1 MNLSPD
7 LSHDFSNLDRDLTQL
22 LSELP
27 TLAHSKYIYRALNL
41 IIELSKSDS
50 DRLDWKLVSGTLQDM
65 QKALEMFHPYRHVR
79 KVSIFGSARTSS
91 DRPEYIQAKAFS
103 QLIAES
109 GFMVLTGGGG
119 GIMAAGNEGAGGD
132 RSFGLNI
139 YLPFEQYPNEHL
151 ADQRYVDFKYFFTR
165 KLFFLR
171 ETDAIVIFPGG
182 FGTQDELFESL
193 TLLQTGKSTPKPV
206 ILVDIPDGSYWREWD
221 GYIQTCLMERGLIDS
236 ADRNLYTITNDVEEA
251 IAKIKNFYKIYHSS
265 RWVGDMFVMRLNS
278 EISDSHL
285 QRLNDLFSD
294 RFINGKI
301 SRSLALETEIKDGD
315 DYLNSLPRLIMRF
328 THHSYGELQQLIWAI
343 NE

>member
-7 LSHDFSNLDRDLTQL
+7 LSQFSNLDRDLNQL
-22 LSELP
+22 LTILP
-27 TLAHSKYIYRALNL
+27 TLPHSKYIYRALNL

-50 DRLDWKLVSGTLQDM
+50 DRLDWKLLSGTLQDM

-79 KVSIFGSARTSS
+79 KVSIFGSARTTTEQ
-91 DRPEYIQAKAFS
+91 PEYQQAKAFS
-103 QLIAES
+103 QQIVES

-206 ILVDIPDGSYWREWD
+206 ILLDIPAGNYWREWD
-221 GYIQTCLMERGLIDS
+221 GYIQSCLMERGLINS
-236 ADRNLYTITNDVEEA
+236 EDRNLYTITNDIEEA
-251 IAKIKNFYKIYHSS
+251 IAKIKNYYKTYHSS
-265 RWVGDMFVMRLNS
+265 RWVGDIFVMRLNS

-301 SRSLALETEIKDGD
+301 TRSLALEAEIKDGD

-328 THHSYGELQQLIWAI
+328 TLHSYGELQQLIWAI

>member
-1 MNLSPD
+1 MHPSQELSQ
-7 LSHDFSNLDRDLTQL
+7 DFSNLDRDLGQL
-22 LSELP
+22 LAVLP
-27 TLAHSKYIYRALNL
+27 TLPHSKYIYRALNL

-50 DRLDWKLVSGTLQDM
+50 DRLDWKLLSGTLQDM
-65 QKALEMFHPYRHVR
+65 HKALEMFHPYRHVR

-91 DRPEYIQAKAFS
+91 DQPEYQRAKEFA
-103 QLIAES
+103 QQITEV

-206 ILVDIPDGSYWREWD
+206 ILVDVGCYWQEWD
-221 GYIQTCLMERGLIDS
+221 GYIQSCLMERGLINS
-236 ADRNLYTITNDVEEA
+236 EDRNLYTITNDIKEA
-251 IAKIKNFYKIYHSS
+251 IAMIANFYKTYHSS
-265 RWVGDMFVMRLNS
+265 RWVGDIFVIRLNS

-285 QRLNDLFSD
+285 QKLNHLFSD
-294 RFINGKI
+294 RFINGTI
-301 SRSLALETEIKDGD
+301 TRSLALEVEVKDGD